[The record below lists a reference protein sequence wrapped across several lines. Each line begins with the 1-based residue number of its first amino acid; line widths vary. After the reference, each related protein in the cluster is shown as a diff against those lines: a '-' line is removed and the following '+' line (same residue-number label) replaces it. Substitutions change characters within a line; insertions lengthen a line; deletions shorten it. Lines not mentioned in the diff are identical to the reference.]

1 MSSRH
6 SIQLNATPVLSAITC
21 HAIKK
26 GCKKQKVEGS
36 HVTSSRFLTWAP
48 FAPGSN
54 PDKGGRRAT
63 AKVPTKRGRRK
74 KINKNE
80 SNADAAVP
88 IFGWRERN
96 KKRKQC
102 SEDESVEGQ
111 PPRKRPRCE
120 SASTLNIGSPCRDGP
135 PTTSATIPNKGETRP
150 TKRRCDM
157 DLGEQQPPNKKSRL
171 LKSILRDPK
180 YNGSG
185 LRLCASPAARRH
197 GKVRFRL
204 KRKQRFED
212 DLELPQRKRVR
223 CERSVHYSDSDPEES
238 DYSSTSNENENDKE
252 PNDSGASDDEED
264 NLTSTNG
271 NNNYLSSD
279 SDSNQEE
286 SDDSSGKSL
295 VYSPSSTSESL
306 CFSVSSPF
314 DSNDVYEGHNTND
327 SDAACNEENSSLSDS
342 NDDDEDSG
350 AADADADEE
359 DNNYLSSNSD
369 PEESNYAADDEEDNL
384 SSEEMVV
391 ELPVPAQEEIIANES
406 TVRSRRQRSL
416 QRLKVNLY
424 SGLDGPYWRPT
435 GLNGAY
441 WARPT
446 TRRVITKRQ

>member
-88 IFGWRERN
+88 VPIFGWRERN
-96 KKRKQC
+96 KKRKQY

-223 CERSVHYSDSDPEES
+223 CERSIHYSDSDPEES
-238 DYSSTSNENENDKE
+238 DY
-252 PNDSGASDDEED
+252 PNDSG
-264 NLTSTNG
+264 
-271 NNNYLSSD
+271 
-279 SDSNQEE
+279 
-286 SDDSSGKSL
+286 
-295 VYSPSSTSESL
+295 
-306 CFSVSSPF
+306 
-314 DSNDVYEGHNTND
+314 
-327 SDAACNEENSSLSDS
+327 
-342 NDDDEDSG
+342 
-350 AADADADEE
+350 
-359 DNNYLSSNSD
+359 
-369 PEESNYAADDEEDNL
+369 AADDEEDNL

>member
-1 MSSRH
+1 MKNADSDPIINAKWSR
-6 SIQLNATPVLSAITC
+6 SRKSDERRVTNEKWFRLNAEPVLREITC

-26 GCKKQKVEGS
+26 GCKKQKVEGRQR
-36 HVTSSRFLTWAP
+36 HVTWSCFLTWAP

-120 SASTLNIGSPCRDGP
+120 SASTLNIGSPCP
-135 PTTSATIPNKGETRP
+135 P
-150 TKRRCDM
+150 
-157 DLGEQQPPNKKSRL
+157 
-171 LKSILRDPK
+171 
-180 YNGSG
+180 
-185 LRLCASPAARRH
+185 ASPAATRH
-197 GKVRFRL
+197 GRL

-212 DLELPQRKRVR
+212 DLELSQRKRVR

-350 AADADADEE
+350 AADADEE